1 MFNLSNFL
9 GSLQSLTD
17 SLMVKKPKGYI
28 RMCPYSIWTKR
39 GEDPVYDVTVEGC
52 PPELIMNEGPDVS
65 KKLQTDYGHS
75 LKPSTGRT
83 YDMLNNSTP
92 IEVGKIFKKY
102 IKPLLPAKKSK

>member
-1 MFNLSNFL
+1 M
-9 GSLQSLTD
+9 
-17 SLMVKKPKGYI
+17 
-28 RMCPYSIWTKR
+28 
-39 GEDPVYDVTVEGC
+39 YDVTVEGC

-75 LKPSTGRT
+75 LKPSTGRA
-83 YDMLNNSTP
+83 YDMLNSSTP